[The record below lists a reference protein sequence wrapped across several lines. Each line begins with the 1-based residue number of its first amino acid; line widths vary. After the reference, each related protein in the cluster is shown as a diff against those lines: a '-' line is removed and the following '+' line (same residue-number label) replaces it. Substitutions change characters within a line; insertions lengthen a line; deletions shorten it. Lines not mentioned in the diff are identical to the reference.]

1 MVLRRA
7 APGLSTMSTN
17 DNAGRRIGILGG
29 TFDPPHLGHLLIAE
43 SARTALGL
51 ESVWF
56 LPAGEPWL
64 KAGQRI
70 TGGVQRRRM
79 VELAIGDNPH
89 FALCDLELRRDGPSY
104 TADTLGELR
113 REFGDD
119 CIIYFIVGS
128 DVLPQFHLWKSPG
141 RILELCRLAV
151 IDRPGGPANPIEL
164 MTGMYPDAVDAGAV
178 VSVPGPRVNISA
190 SELRRQ
196 LTAGHVARYQIPN
209 AVADYIRRHGL
220 YNAAPAITQ
229 EDAMPQTD
237 TIPTAAAVDRLLALA
252 LERGAIRYGDFT
264 LSSGRQSSYY
274 FDGRLLSLDPEGAHL
289 LGEALLPL
297 LLDAGVAAIGGPTL
311 GADPIVAAV
320 ASASWRH
327 NAPIPGFIVRKE
339 AKGHGMAQL
348 IEGPLPA
355 SASVAIVDDTCTTG
369 GSLFHAIAAAEA
381 AGCKVALVAAVLD
394 RNEGGSQA
402 IQERGYPFAALLTAW
417 DDGVI
422 RPA

>member
-1 MVLRRA
+1 M
-7 APGLSTMSTN
+7 MSIN
-17 DNAGRRIGILGG
+17 DDDARRIGILGG

-51 ESVWF
+51 ESALF

-70 TGGVQRRRM
+70 TPGIHRRRM
-79 VELAIGDNPH
+79 VELAIADNPH
-89 FALCDLELRRDGPSY
+89 FALCDAELRRAGPSY
-104 TADTLGELR
+104 TADTLAELR
-113 REFGDD
+113 AELADD

-128 DVLPQFHLWKSPG
+128 DVLPQFQRWKEPE
-141 RILELCRLAV
+141 RILNLCRLAV
-151 IDRPGGPANPIEL
+151 IERPGGPANPIEL
-164 MTGMYPDAVDAGAV
+164 MAAQYPAAYAAGAI
-178 VSVPGPRVNISA
+178 VSVPGPAVDISA
-190 SELRRQ
+190 SDLRRQ
-196 LTAGHVARYQIPN
+196 LASGDMARYQIPA

-220 YNAAPAITQ
+220 YNTSPTIAPIAAP
-229 EDAMPQTD
+229 EDAMPPTN
-237 TIPTAAAVDRLLALA
+237 TNPTAAAIDRLLELA

-289 LGEALLPL
+289 IGEMLLPL
-297 LLDAGVAAIGGPTL
+297 MAAAGVAAIGGPTL

-320 ASASWRH
+320 AAASWRLGT
-327 NAPIPGFIVRKE
+327 PLPGFIVRKE

-348 IEGPLPA
+348 IEGPL
-355 SASVAIVDDTCTTG
+355 SAGARVAIVDDTCTTG

-381 AGCKVALVAAVLD
+381 AGCEVAVVMAILD

-402 IQERGYPFAALLTAW
+402 IRERGYPFTALLVGG